1 MLRIGKLVGVLGA
14 LVMAASTAR
23 AQVPGEQGFFGSI
36 DGRWMWLGGDP
47 TSSQGGTARTGDAPG
62 GQLMLGYKLSAD
74 WDVALA
80 GDVQGLM
87 TELTK
92 LRNGT
97 LSVDTNHQHFDLE
110 AGYSQ
115 DWWRLNA
122 GLRGIHYVQVGFY
135 NTTALAGYNNREMY
149 GIGPKVGAGARWP
162 LSANWALIGGANAA
176 LLYTSF
182 ADSGIFLNSGT
193 YSRLVP
199 QLDGE
204 LGLSW
209 RSTDAPRFSF
219 AVGGRIATSF
229 NTTITPDGSQGTPLE
244 VGPFVRMAYNL
255 SGPTRA
261 SLAQEPAAAAP
272 AAPGANSYLVFF
284 DFDRTDLS
292 PVADGVIR
300 RAADDARAGR
310 VATLQIASH
319 ADRAGSE
326 EYNKALSLRRAE
338 AIKDT
343 VKRLGLSPD
352 QIRSLQITF

>member
-1 MLRIGKLVGVLGA
+1 M
-14 LVMAASTAR
+14 
-23 AQVPGEQGFFGSI
+23 
-36 DGRWMWLGGDP
+36 D
-47 TSSQGGTARTGDAPG
+47 
-62 GQLMLGYKLSAD
+62 
-74 WDVALA
+74 
-80 GDVQGLM
+80 
-87 TELTK
+87 
-92 LRNGT
+92 
-97 LSVDTNHQHFDLE
+97 
-110 AGYSQ
+110 
-115 DWWRLNA
+115 
-122 GLRGIHYVQVGFY
+122 
-135 NTTALAGYNNREMY
+135 
-149 GIGPKVGAGARWP
+149 
-162 LSANWALIGGANAA
+162 AA

-182 ADSGIFLNSGT
+182 ADSGIVFNSGT

-199 QLDGE
+199 QLDAE
-204 LGLSW
+204 VGLSW

-229 NTTITPDGSQGTPLE
+229 NTTITPDGSQGTLLE

-261 SLAQEPAAAAP
+261 SLAQEPAALAP
-272 AAPGANSYLVFF
+272 TAPGANSYLVFF

-352 QIRSLQITF
+352 QIRSVQITF